1 MTQTNEKIQCIDEL
15 KALFVGLDEKG
26 QETALAILRAL
37 EFAQSVMY
45 LQDAEQ
51 QSSSTKEDEIQNV
64 SFVMEK

>member
-1 MTQTNEKIQCIDEL
+1 MTQTNEKIQCIEEF

-26 QETALAILRAL
+26 QETALAILTAL

-51 QSSSTKEDEIQNV
+51 QGKPCTDALKGG
-64 SFVMEK
+64 